1 MVFWVY
7 LQMPFANENPSEE
20 ELNTLWLLVT
30 VSLLLSVATT
40 WLESVGHAASF
51 AAGSRYTF
59 LWSMCVVTKRE
70 PEVVLTT
77 SSSAVR

>member
-1 MVFWVY
+1 MLLLYEKPEEVF
-7 LQMPFANENPSEE
+7 
-20 ELNTLWLLVT
+20 NTLWLLVCPVGST
-30 VSLLLSVATT
+30 R
-40 WLESVGHAASF
+40 LESAGHAASF

-70 PEVVLTT
+70 PEVDLMT

>member
-20 ELNTLWLLVT
+20 VLNTLWLLVT
-30 VSLLLSVATT
+30 VSPLLSVATT

-51 AAGSRYTF
+51 SAGSRYTF

>member
-1 MVFWVY
+1 MVLWLY

-20 ELNTLWLLVT
+20 VLNTLWLLVR

-70 PEVVLTT
+70 PEVDFTT